1 MVRRGVARPKLM
13 LGNGGRVLLVLL
25 GSVVAVPIAAH
36 AQTLGDEQI
45 QAGGRVPQDWDVTIG
60 VGVGAEPTFPG
71 ASAYRASPIPLVSIK
86 YRNLFFLG
94 PGGLGVNLV
103 NWNGLRAGPL
113 VGYGRGRDQSDDPHL
128 NGLGDIARTVTGGGF
143 ISYTAGPIR
152 VAGTLRQA
160 LTHSSYG
167 LTGRLQLDYRQ
178 PLIPRKLFF
187 EAGPEVDFAN
197 DQYART
203 WFGVSPGQSAASGL
217 PVFTPGG
224 GVKDVGANA
233 NLTYRYTQHN
243 LLRGFVDVRELVGD
257 IADSPIVQSKT
268 QALVGAG
275 VAYHF

>member
-1 MVRRGVARPKLM
+1 VLVRRVVVRPR
-13 LGNGGRVLLVLL
+13 LGR
-25 GSVVAVPIAAH
+25 

-45 QAGGRVPQDWDVTIG
+45 QTSGRVPQDWNVTVGI
-60 VGVGAEPTFPG
+60 GVGAEPTFPG
-71 ASAYRASPIPLVSIK
+71 ASAYRASPIPLVAVK
-86 YRNLFFLG
+86 YRDLVFLG
-94 PGGLGVNLV
+94 PGGLGVNV
-103 NWNGLRAGPL
+103 IDWRGFRAGPL
-113 VGYGRGRDQSDDPHL
+113 LGYGPGRDQSDDPHL

-197 DQYART
+197 DRYART
-203 WFGVSPGQSAASGL
+203 WFGVSPGQSVASGL

-233 NLTYRYTQHN
+233 NLTYRYTQHI

-257 IADSPIVQSKT
+257 VADSPIVQSKT